1 MWMAI
6 KIIFGVALG
15 WFFGWWAVGVLG
27 ALAILSIVLL
37 IAGVTK
43 TLQAKLTGAALSFA
57 MATLG
62 ISVVWLLFLPTL
74 GGAALRIVLANTPK

>member
-1 MWMAI
+1 MAI

-27 ALAILSIVLL
+27 ALAILSIVLF

-74 GGAALRIVLANTPK
+74 GGAALRIVLANAPK